1 MLVLWAL
8 ETAERCCG
16 WMITTKLGFQVLKW
30 TLCIAS
36 YVLLRLALSGVY
48 HLAKFV
54 SHT

>member
-1 MLVLWAL
+1 MLDIWAL
-8 ETAERCCG
+8 EVVESILNWAC
-16 WMITTKLGFQVLKW
+16 TTKFGFQVLKW

-54 SHT
+54 SHA